1 MKGALVYAAI
11 GKPSHML
18 SETFQ
23 HGCNR
28 VFSHASARKVSF
40 KVFKSNKLIGS
51 PRVSFDGTVLWFVLR
66 TIGEGQRF
74 CPFLVLL
81 GKLSSNFLVD
91 VVSSVRTAASCMICR
106 S

>member
-1 MKGALVYAAI
+1 MKGGLVYAAI
-11 GKPSHML
+11 RKPSHML

-23 HGCNR
+23 HGCYR

-40 KVFKSNKLIGS
+40 TVFKSNKLSGS
-51 PRVSFDGTVLWFVLR
+51 PRVNFDVTVLWFFLR
-66 TIGEGQRF
+66 TLGEGQSF

-81 GKLSSNFLVD
+81 GKWSSNFLVD
-91 VVSSVRTAASCMICR
+91 VVSSIRMAASCMICR